1 MKKILIVLSALLL
14 SSCAYNNRSTEITI
28 YSGSDTTIDASGASN
43 TTDTG
48 QMPTADLTP
57 LVEAAQA
64 AIGGKASSFIDKI
77 TDVIGGDSEEEEV
90 VVPVTGD
97 VEEVD

>member
-77 TDVIGGDSEEEEV
+77 TDVIGGDDETAIGADVSS
-90 VVPVTGD
+90 GG
-97 VEEVD
+97 VEEID

>member
-1 MKKILIVLSALLL
+1 MKHILLIVLSALLL

-48 QMPTADLTP
+48 QMPQADLTP
-57 LVEAAQA
+57 LVDAAKA
-64 AIGGKASSFIDKI
+64 AISGKATSIIDKV
-77 TDVIGGDSEEEEV
+77 TDILGNTDSI
-90 VVPVTGD
+90 